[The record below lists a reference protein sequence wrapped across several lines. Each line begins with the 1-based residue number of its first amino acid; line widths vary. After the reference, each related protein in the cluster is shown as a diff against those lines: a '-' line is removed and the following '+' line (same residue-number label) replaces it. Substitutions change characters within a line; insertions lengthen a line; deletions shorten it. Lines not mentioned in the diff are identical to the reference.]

1 MCVVKCRKMYNR
13 NRGINFY
20 SLIRQFLRLVLLF
33 DLYLKSFF
41 FDLWKINED
50 DFFEVEENKLLI
62 SGGIENKQ
70 GGFVRVKENKLNI
83 KDVVLGIKIYYF

>member
-13 NRGINFY
+13 NRGINFR